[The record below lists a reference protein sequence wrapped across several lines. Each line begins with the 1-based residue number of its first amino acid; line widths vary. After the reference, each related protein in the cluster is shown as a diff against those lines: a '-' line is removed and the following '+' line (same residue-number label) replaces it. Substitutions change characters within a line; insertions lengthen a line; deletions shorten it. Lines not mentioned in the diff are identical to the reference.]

1 MKFLSKDNFQLIIE
15 ILNYHKKLT
24 KSEQGIVYHIMKFVN
39 EQKNQTILEKNK
51 TTIKLF
57 YSQQKHEENPLKY
70 LNLPDEISKS
80 YFSDFHNQRNNKDI
94 QINNENSTSEFK
106 KVYNE
111 SLNFMEYIRNL
122 PIDNRN
128 KKIIIPETEEIQ
140 YLKQTLY
147 NSIEDTIFLS
157 IDSRDRNYTEPV
169 YNMHIDLNKTI
180 KQIYSIELIQL
191 DIPKI
196 QYLINENNNILHFQE
211 STNLVLQA
219 IIPIGNYTINELLLQ
234 IQNILN
240 NIGSSTYNVS
250 LINEK
255 INISSDLTGG
265 DNIFNLIFNDH
276 ETQASIGTILGF
288 DHNNKLGSNNYTAI
302 KPYNLNGDNVVYLHL
317 PNIEIHNPF
326 GMIHLNVNQGET
338 VFFQSDYII
347 RHLFPQPINLNH
359 LHIELRN
366 YNNNFY
372 RTTGEWSF
380 LLKINFLK

>member
-1 MKFLSKDNFQLIIE
+1 
-15 ILNYHKKLT
+15 
-24 KSEQGIVYHIMKFVN
+24 
-39 EQKNQTILEKNK
+39 
-51 TTIKLF
+51 
-57 YSQQKHEENPLKY
+57 
-70 LNLPDEISKS
+70 
-80 YFSDFHNQRNNKDI
+80 
-94 QINNENSTSEFK
+94 
-106 KVYNE
+106 
-111 SLNFMEYIRNL
+111 
-122 PIDNRN
+122 
-128 KKIIIPETEEIQ
+128 
-140 YLKQTLY
+140 
-147 NSIEDTIFLS
+147 
-157 IDSRDRNYTEPV
+157 
-169 YNMHIDLNKTI
+169 MHIDLNKTI